1 MSSIFDLNE
10 RMLSPP
16 LSPVTGSSDSER
28 SQPMGDQRAL
38 EKLALELSMLD
49 LNNPSS
55 ADGLSH
61 NSADLAVALLNIQQH
76 QQQQHSPAEG
86 LVPGSTLNAFTSMLG
101 FSPVAGVHFDD
112 RSKKS
117 ANMTECVPV
126 PSSEHVA
133 EIVGRQGEFEAMCG
147 DGKPRKRH
155 KYEHVEVCKIVFVAR
170 GIDSSHLLAFLY
182 SIKTPLQS
190 NTFASLHF
198 AFSSRSDAFF
208 LMCFGINFAAGCR
221 DGKMFVFLFSVGDGS
236 GVMSR

>member
-1 MSSIFDLNE
+1 MV
-10 RMLSPP
+10 SPP

-28 SQPMGDQRAL
+28 SQPLGDQRAL

-49 LNNPSS
+49 LTNTGS
-55 ADGLSH
+55 DH
-61 NSADLAVALLNIQQH
+61 NGADLAAALLNIQQH

-133 EIVGRQGEFEAMCG
+133 EIVGRQGKF
-147 DGKPRKRH
+147 
-155 KYEHVEVCKIVFVAR
+155 
-170 GIDSSHLLAFLY
+170 
-182 SIKTPLQS
+182 
-190 NTFASLHF
+190 
-198 AFSSRSDAFF
+198 
-208 LMCFGINFAAGCR
+208 
-221 DGKMFVFLFSVGDGS
+221 
-236 GVMSR
+236 